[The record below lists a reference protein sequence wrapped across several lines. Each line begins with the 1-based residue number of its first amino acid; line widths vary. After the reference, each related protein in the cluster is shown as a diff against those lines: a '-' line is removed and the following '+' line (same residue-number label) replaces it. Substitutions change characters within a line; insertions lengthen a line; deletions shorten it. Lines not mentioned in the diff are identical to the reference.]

1 MSTSDTPFERIK
13 TELARIQSNCL
24 YTAQGY
30 FEAAKSAEKWGRQMV
45 FIPACVTAICS
56 LLAAVNIGPGV
67 FFSGL
72 GAVSGA
78 VAATAAFLGSPKT
91 AADHLASARAYTALK
106 HRADTEISLITE
118 ASDLAVLEVRT
129 RELSSDYVR
138 ITSTDTPMANKF
150 YEKAQ
155 QRIQRGAAE

>member
-1 MSTSDTPFERIK
+1 MSTSDTPYESIK

-30 FEAAKSAEKWGRQMV
+30 FEAAKSAEKWGRLMV

-56 LLAAVNIGPGV
+56 LLVAVKVGPAV
-67 FFSGL
+67 FVSGL

-106 HRADTEISLITE
+106 HRADTEISFLTE
-118 ASDLAVLEVRT
+118 ASDLAVFEART
-129 RELSSDYVR
+129 RELSADYVR

-150 YEKAQ
+150 HEKAQ
-155 QRIQRGAAE
+155 QRIQQGAAE

>member
-1 MSTSDTPFERIK
+1 MSTSDTPFENIK
-13 TELARIQSNCL
+13 TELTRIRSNCL

-30 FEAAKSAEKWGRQMV
+30 FEAAKSAERWGRLMV
-45 FIPACVTAICS
+45 FIPACMTAACS
-56 LLAAVNIGPGV
+56 LLVAIKVGPEV

-78 VAATAAFLGSPKT
+78 IAATAAFLGSPKT

-106 HRADTEISLITE
+106 HRAETEISLMTE

-129 RELSSDYVR
+129 RELSADYVR

-150 YEKAQ
+150 YERAL
-155 QRIQRGAAE
+155 QRIQQGAAE

>member
-1 MSTSDTPFERIK
+1 MSTSDTPFESIK

-30 FEAAKSAEKWGRQMV
+30 FEAAKSAEKWGRLMV
-45 FIPACVTAICS
+45 FIPACVTAISS
-56 LLAAVNIGPGV
+56 LLVAVKVGPEV

-106 HRADTEISLITE
+106 HRADTEISLMTE
-118 ASDLAVLEVRT
+118 ASDLAVLEVRV
-129 RELSSDYVR
+129 RELSADYVR

-150 YEKAQ
+150 FEKAQ
-155 QRIQRGAAE
+155 QRIQQGAAE

>member
-1 MSTSDTPFERIK
+1 MSTSDTPFESIK
-13 TELARIQSNCL
+13 AELARIRSNCL

-30 FEAAKSAEKWGRQMV
+30 FEAAKSAEKWGRLMV

-56 LLAAVNIGPGV
+56 LLVAVKVGPEI

-78 VAATAAFLGSPKT
+78 IAATAAFLGSPKT

-106 HRADTEISLITE
+106 HRADIEISLMTE

-129 RELSSDYVR
+129 RELGADYVH

-150 YEKAQ
+150 YERAQ
-155 QRIQRGAAE
+155 ERIQQGGAA

>member
-1 MSTSDTPFERIK
+1 MSTSDTPFASIK
-13 TELARIQSNCL
+13 TELTRIQSNCL

-30 FEAAKSAEKWGRQMV
+30 FEAAKSAEKWGRLMV

-56 LLAAVNIGPGV
+56 LLVAVKVGPEV

-78 VAATAAFLGSPKT
+78 IAATAAFLGSPKT

-106 HRADTEISLITE
+106 HRADTEISLMTE

-129 RELSSDYVR
+129 RELSADYVR
-138 ITSTDTPMANKF
+138 ITSTDTPMANRF
-150 YEKAQ
+150 YERAQ
-155 QRIQRGAAE
+155 QRIQQGAAE

>member
-1 MSTSDTPFERIK
+1 MSTSDTPYESIK
-13 TELARIQSNCL
+13 IELARIQRNCL
-24 YTAQGY
+24 YAAQGY
-30 FEAAKSAEKWGRQMV
+30 FEAAKSAEQWGRLMV

-56 LLAAVNIGPGV
+56 LLVAVKVGPEIV
-67 FFSGL
+67 FSGL

-78 VAATAAFLGSPKT
+78 IAATAAFLGSPKT

-106 HRADTEISLITE
+106 NRADTEISLMTD
-118 ASDLAVLEVRT
+118 ASELAALEVRT
-129 RELSSDYVR
+129 RELSADYVR

-155 QRIQRGAAE
+155 QRIQQGAAE

>member
-1 MSTSDTPFERIK
+1 MSTSETLFESIK

-30 FEAAKSAEKWGRQMV
+30 FEAAKSAEKWGRLMV
-45 FIPACVTAICS
+45 FIPACVTAISS
-56 LLAAVNIGPGV
+56 LLVAVKVGPEV

-106 HRADTEISLITE
+106 HRADTEISLMTE
-118 ASDLAVLEVRT
+118 ASDLPALEVRV
-129 RELSSDYVR
+129 RELSADYVR

>member
-1 MSTSDTPFERIK
+1 MSISDTQFESIK
-13 TELARIQSNCL
+13 TELRRIQGNCL

-30 FEAAKSAEKWGRQMV
+30 FEAAKSAEKWGRLMV
-45 FIPACVTAICS
+45 FIPACATAVS
-56 LLAAVNIGPGV
+56 GFLVAVKVGPGV

-72 GAVSGA
+72 GAVAGA

-106 HRADTEISLITE
+106 HRVDAEINLMTE
-118 ASDLAVLEVRT
+118 ASDLAALEART
-129 RELSSDYVR
+129 RELSTDYVR

-150 YEKAQ
+150 YEKAR
-155 QRIQRGAAE
+155 QRIQQGSAQ